1 MLLQAEANG
10 FPSANAGPVEVTTGC
25 DSNIVPGKVTELKA
39 ENQGPGK
46 VKLTWGPVDNNACVI
61 GYR

>member
-1 MLLQAEANG
+1 MQAEASN

-25 DSNIVPGKVTELKA
+25 DANTVPGKVTELQA
-39 ENQGPGK
+39 ENQGTGA
-46 VKLTWGPVDNNACVI
+46 VKLTWGPVDNSACVT